1 MDATV
6 ASSPAGSAARIY
18 GPSNFEDEFRIAKT
32 QDEIK
37 PVLAKIESI
46 YDEQVHLDDELVAD
60 NGGFCFGLLAP
71 ATNVLVN
78 TVICA
83 AGAAPPAARGGG
95 NGGRLDMSQRSLDGL
110 IAFLICLFPYLP
122 DAEALSYLDAA
133 DADPLAA
140 ALLVIRRRGLRRF
153 GFDSGT
159 AAAAVEA
166 ALGCAAAAANHP
178 DPRRPVLGWKLLSRS
193 LSNNVIIAGTTRPGA
208 AVLCGALAAAGD
220 GTSSAELHLTEP
232 WKLAGARLDDIQIPN
247 KDLLPPVRAAAKR
260 KLLATIHG
268 MYLNALA
275 RLPAAE
281 LRGRH
286 HRGVLAG
293 GGCYGPLDPV
303 SNIIVNAVMYDQT
316 FPARKQVTLDMV
328 STACLWRAAARSLYG
343 LVSFL
348 CTRYPSLTPDQ
359 AVHRL
364 QFAGADLRIADPN
377 LFDDVGMKQGSSEEE
392 QSTPATGAG
401 EAYAAAAAAAL
412 HPSPLAQK
420 ELLGSPDGVSRIKA
434 AAEKLRLQDGR
445 MLSSEDLEFLSMV
458 LPKCPS
464 SDGESQQQV
473 PTEPVKVRKRV
484 YARVSE
490 CSSEFWGKHERARR
504 MVAAALDKFNE
515 TAVPKYSLHV
525 ICGVN
530 ELVCGPEVSLEDM
543 GIRGYNPWTRHQ
555 YRHSHINFLATCEGT
570 QCAGAPATLFFA
582 ECSNH
587 RNGTCWCAPVSP
599 PHPDAEQVRCIYCEH
614 QGVRVVHPDDRN
626 FHGRDEFEKLFYG
639 LEREIYSNDKIVA
652 RNRIVDQVHDVEDDA
667 IYLNYCI
674 DDDDCDEDDFMELHI
689 S

>member
-78 TVICA
+78 TVISA

-95 NGGRLDMSQRSLDGL
+95 RDMSQRSLDGL
-110 IAFLICLFPYLP
+110 VAFLTCLFPCLP
-122 DAEALSYLDAA
+122 DAEAVAYPDAA

-140 ALLVIRRRGLRRF
+140 ALLVIHRRGLRRF
-153 GFDSGT
+153 GFSSGT
-159 AAAAVEA
+159 TAAAVEV
-166 ALGCAAAAANHP
+166 ALGCTAAAANHS
-178 DPRRPVLGWKLLSRS
+178 DPRRLVLGWKQLSRS
-193 LSNNVIIAGTTRPGA
+193 LDSDNSAAA
-208 AVLCGALAAAGD
+208 AVLRRALAAAGD
-220 GTSSAELHLTEP
+220 GTSPELHLTEP
-232 WKLAGARLDDIQIPN
+232 WKLAGARLDDIQIT
-247 KDLLPPVRAAAKR
+247 KELLPPVRAAAKR

-268 MYLNALA
+268 FYLNALA
-275 RLPAAE
+275 RIPAAE

-286 HRGVLAG
+286 HRGVLAA

-303 SNIIVNAVMYDQT
+303 SNVIVNAVMYDQT
-316 FPARKQVTLDMV
+316 FPASKPVTLDMV

-348 CTRYPSLTPDQ
+348 CTRYPSITPDQ
-359 AVHRL
+359 ALHRL
-364 QFAGADLRIADPN
+364 QLAGADLRVADPN
-377 LFDDVGMKQGSSEEE
+377 LFNDEGRMEGSSEEE

-401 EAYAAAAAAAL
+401 EAYATAAAAAF
-412 HPSPLAQK
+412 HPSPPAQK
-420 ELLGSPDGVSRIKA
+420 ELLGSPDAVSRIKA
-434 AAEKLRLQDGR
+434 AAEKLRMQDGR

-458 LPKCPS
+458 FPKCPS
-464 SDGESQQQV
+464 SDGELQQQQV

-484 YARVSE
+484 YARASE
-490 CSSEFWGKHERARR
+490 CSSEFWGQHERARR

-515 TAVPKYSLHV
+515 TAVPKYNLHV

-543 GIRGYNPWTRHQ
+543 EIRGYNPWTRHQ
-555 YRHSHINFLATCEGT
+555 YRHSHINFLATCEGA

-582 ECSNH
+582 ECSN
-587 RNGTCWCAPVSP
+587 RGNGTCWCAPVSL

-652 RNRIVDQVHDVEDDA
+652 RNRIADQVHDVEDDA

-674 DDDDCDEDDFMELHI
+674 NV
-689 S
+689 

>member
-18 GPSNFEDEFRIAKT
+18 GPSNFEDDFRMAKT
-32 QDEIK
+32 QDETIN

-60 NGGFCFGLLAP
+60 NGGFCFGLLSP

-78 TVICA
+78 TVISA
-83 AGAAPPAARGGG
+83 AGAAPPPARGGG
-95 NGGRLDMSQRSLDGL
+95 RDMSQRSLDGL
-110 IAFLICLFPYLP
+110 IAFLTCLFPYLP
-122 DAEALSYLDAA
+122 DAKAMAYLDAT
-133 DADPLAA
+133 DADPGHGCSKSQFCVRTPAIIGAGSLIASDI
-140 ALLVIRRRGLRRF
+140 VIRRRGLRRF
-153 GFDSGT
+153 GFSSGT
-159 AAAAVEA
+159 AAAAVEV

-178 DPRRPVLGWKLLSRS
+178 DPRRLVLGWKLLSRS
-193 LSNNVIIAGTTRPGA
+193 LSNNVIITGTTPPGA
-208 AVLCGALAAAGD
+208 AVLRGALAAASD
-220 GTSSAELHLTEP
+220 GTSIPELHLTEP
-232 WKLAGARLDDIQIPN
+232 WKLAGARLDDIQIHN

-286 HRGVLAG
+286 HRGVLAAGG

-303 SNIIVNAVMYDQT
+303 SNVIVNAVMYDQT
-316 FPARKQVTLDMV
+316 FPASKPVTLDMV
-328 STACLWRAAARSLYG
+328 STACQVALW
-343 LVSFL
+343 
-348 CTRYPSLTPDQ
+348 PP
-359 AVHRL
+359 
-364 QFAGADLRIADPN
+364 GADLRVADPN
-377 LFDDVGMKQGSSEEE
+377 LFNDEGRTKGSSEEL
-392 QSTPATGAG
+392 STPATGAG
-401 EAYAAAAAAAL
+401 EAAAAAF
-412 HPSPLAQK
+412 HPSPPSQK

-445 MLSSEDLEFLSMV
+445 MLSSEDLEFLSMA
-458 LPKCPS
+458 LPKCS
-464 SDGESQQQV
+464 SSSVGESQQQV
-473 PTEPVKVRKRV
+473 PTEPTKVRKRV

-490 CSSEFWGKHERARR
+490 CSSEFWGQHERARS

-525 ICGVN
+525 ICGGVN

-543 GIRGYNPWTRHQ
+543 EIRGYNPWTRHQ
-555 YRHSHINFLATCEGT
+555 YRHSRINFLATCEGT

-587 RNGTCWCAPVSP
+587 GNGTCWCAPVSL
-599 PHPDAEQVRCIYCEH
+599 PHPDAEHVRCIYCEH
-614 QGVRVVHPDDRN
+614 QGVRIVHPDDRN

-639 LEREIYSNDKIVA
+639 LEREIYSNDKIVV
-652 RNRIVDQVHDVEDDA
+652 RNRVDQVHDVEDDA

-674 DDDDCDEDDFMELHI
+674 IDDDCDEDDFMELHI